1 MVQARGHRPGRAGTE
16 PSFPRLGAGRMFRQ
30 REDKGL
36 EVLAL
41 GLPQSRRAEWRGE
54 MLERRVLEGCEDL

>member
-1 MVQARGHRPGRAGTE
+1 
-16 PSFPRLGAGRMFRQ
+16 MFQQ